1 MLIFSFS
8 LLFRHQAL
16 NRTPKYKQ
24 LLVKSSMALLCTNI
38 FEKLMHTAPKK
49 LHLPFQRQET
59 WRVGYLRLIY
69 CTAMLQ
75 FYQFQAECA
84 FTQPSSSALEQMDYQ
99 RRCFL
104 EMSST
109 YFFIVLICIWIIVC
123 FNFFIDIFR
132 GEPPIPEVLYRPH
145 PDFKCSAASFNTPS
159 WIFLCF
165 FSTLWSK
172 SLLASKKIKYVSFL
186 FEVIR
191 FTASFCLVNHNTKIL
206 LFRDC
211 D

>member
-1 MLIFSFS
+1 MHSAPRKLQ
-8 LLFRHQAL
+8 FRSKVSKHDG
-16 NRTPKYKQ
+16 
-24 LLVKSSMALLCTNI
+24 
-38 FEKLMHTAPKK
+38 
-49 LHLPFQRQET
+49 
-59 WRVGYLRLIY
+59 GYLTLIK

-99 RRCFL
+99 RRCLNDVL

-123 FNFFIDIFR
+123 FYFFIDQDSFR
-132 GEPPIPEVLYRPH
+132 GEPPIPEVLSRPH

-165 FSTLWSK
+165 FSTLWPK

-191 FTASFCLVNHNTKIL
+191 FAACFRRVDHIGENHISAQFQISPMLCIPKFFFLRAGINFNTI
-206 LFRDC
+206 FSYFGRFPN
-211 D
+211 

>member
-1 MLIFSFS
+1 M
-8 LLFRHQAL
+8 
-16 NRTPKYKQ
+16 RT
-24 LLVKSSMALLCTNI
+24 T
-38 FEKLMHTAPKK
+38 PKK
-49 LHLPFQRQET
+49 LHLPFQRQQT
-59 WRVGYLRLIY
+59 WRVEYLRLIY

-99 RRCFL
+99 RRCLNDVL

-123 FNFFIDIFR
+123 FYFFIDIFR
-132 GEPPIPEVLYRPH
+132 GEPPIPEVLSRPH

-165 FSTLWSK
+165 FTTLWPK

-186 FEVIR
+186 FDYSFRCFFSSCRSYRWKSR
-191 FTASFCLVNHNTKIL
+191 FRAISDFPNVMHTKIL
-206 LFRDC
+206 LFRGWD
-211 D
+211 